1 VTAVCIGAV
10 LLMLFL
16 VWGVIRTSRMPE
28 TPYQQK
34 RKAWGNEESDGWE
47 SDLERDRRNPR

>member
-1 VTAVCIGAV
+1 MTAVCIGAV